1 MKKKIL
7 SVLAV
12 GFLLTS
18 FAQAQITKTLIGS
31 SYNMYTVLE
40 ANTNAVHS
48 SDELGTV
55 SFTHRQNSDLPGG
68 SGIIQTSYST
78 DGGAT
83 WSYVV
88 THDTLS
94 QVNRYPSGVIVDPSG
109 AGNLANAQA
118 VVVGPTLVGGGWG
131 GIFTNNI
138 ALDASV
144 GRENLVLDSESDYP
158 SFSESSMM
166 VDDNAVVRVCG
177 HNNNLIDIVVTTG
190 TYDTEGQSTF
200 TDQYATYAQYFASGG
215 FGGVGSPLVANDTVY
230 YMTSANPDMYYSGE
244 IDSAWT
250 NEIRLVNY
258 EMISGV
264 HTAIDTVDLGWNY
277 IAYHEDDASGWNAV
291 ESTPDAFYV
300 QGAGIINTLE
310 IAGDPGY
317 YWTQQGFISE
327 GLVELHTYSMA
338 FSKDGNTGYLVAQG
352 TDTTGQIVPFVHHT
366 TDGGAIW
373 TQMSHDFSAIEGY
386 ITPEYGGGY
395 DYSGG
400 VDCTVDANG
409 SLHMIYSIIEG
420 DESAEDTNHKL
431 YDITVNTSSWSAN
444 YIANI
449 NTEKVAD
456 DHAAAIHA
464 IGYNHRVQAAR
475 SNDGSKVFAVWTDVN
490 LDEFDVE
497 SLEYPDI
504 YAYGIDINTGLSTGI
519 KNFTEAT
526 DYEGDNFWM
535 FTSPVAATTD
545 DGYALPTTTSVADAE
560 SDLAAMEHYYV
571 NGIEFNDDDFT
582 VGMEEFNA
590 QISVNS
596 FPNPATTIANI
607 EISLENS
614 ADVAVSL
621 TNTLGQEVYS
631 SVNNFKIGLNTISI
645 DVKEFETGTYIY
657 MVSAKNFSTTGR
669 LIIK

>member
-1 MKKKIL
+1 MKKKLL
-7 SVLAV
+7 SALAV

-40 ANTNAVHS
+40 PETNAVHS

-55 SFTHRQNSDLPGG
+55 SFTHRQNADLPGG

-83 WSYVV
+83 WNYVL

-94 QVNRYPSGVIVDPSG
+94 QVNRYPSGVLVDPSG
-109 AGNLANAQA
+109 AGKLADAQA

-138 ALDASV
+138 ALDGSEAK
-144 GRENLVLDSESDYP
+144 ENLIIDSESTYP
-158 SFSESSMM
+158 SFTMSSMM
-166 VDDNAVVRVCG
+166 LDDNGVVRVCG
-177 HNNNLIDIVVTTG
+177 YNNNVIDLVVTTG
-190 TYDTEGQSTF
+190 TYDADGQSTF
-200 TDQYATYAQYFASGG
+200 TDQYATYKQAFASGG
-215 FGGVGSPLVANDTVY
+215 FGVGSALAANDTVY

-258 EMISGV
+258 AMVNGV
-264 HTAIDTVDLGWNY
+264 HTAIDTVDLGWKN
-277 IAYHEDDASGWNAV
+277 IAYHEDDAGGWNAV
-291 ESTPDAFYV
+291 ESTPDTFYV
-300 QGAGIINTLE
+300 QGTGIINTLE
-310 IAGDPGY
+310 IAGDAGY
-317 YWTQQGFISE
+317 YWTQQGFVSE
-327 GLVELHTYSMA
+327 GLVELYDYSMA

-352 TDTTGQIVPFVHHT
+352 TDTSGQIVPFVHHT
-366 TDGGAIW
+366 TDAGATW
-373 TQMSHDFSAIEGY
+373 MQMSHDFSAIEGY
-386 ITPEYGGGY
+386 VAPGYNGGI
-395 DYSGG
+395 
-400 VDCTVDANG
+400 DCAVDANG
-409 SLHMIYSIIEG
+409 TLHMISSILEQA
-420 DESAEDTNHKL
+420 ESAEETNHKL

-456 DHAAAIHA
+456 DHAAAIHG
-464 IGYNHRVQAAR
+464 IGYNHRIQAAR

-526 DYEGDNFWM
+526 SYEGDNFWM

-560 SDLAAMEHYYV
+560 SDVAAMEHYYV
-571 NGIEFNDDDFT
+571 SGIEFNEDDFI
-582 VGMEEFNA
+582 VGLEDFNA
-590 QISVNS
+590 NISVNS
-596 FPNPATTIANI
+596 FPNPATTFANI

-631 SVNNFKIGLNTISI
+631 SVNNFRTGLNTISI

-657 MVSAKNFSTTGR
+657 MVSTENFSTTGR

>member
-1 MKKKIL
+1 MKKKL
-7 SVLAV
+7 FAALAV

-18 FAQAQITKTLIGS
+18 FMQAQITKTLIGS
-31 SYNMYTVLE
+31 SYNMYSVLE
-40 ANTNAVHS
+40 PETNAVHS
-48 SDELGTV
+48 SDELGTI
-55 SFTHRQNSDLPGG
+55 SFTHRQNADLPGG

-94 QVNRYPSGVIVDPSG
+94 QNNRYPSGVIVDPTG
-109 AGNLANAQA
+109 ADDLANAQV
-118 VVVGPTLVGGGWG
+118 VVVGPTLVSGAWS
-131 GIFTNNI
+131 GIFANNI
-138 ALDASV
+138 ALDDSE
-144 GRENLVLDSESDYP
+144 GKENLILDSESTLP
-158 SFSESSMM
+158 SFTMSSMM
-166 VDDNAVVRVCG
+166 LDDNGVVRVCG
-177 HNNNLIDIVVTTG
+177 YNNNATDLVVTTG
-190 TYDTEGQSTF
+190 TYDADGQSTF
-200 TDQYATYAQYFASGG
+200 TDQYAAYKQTIADGAFNA
-215 FGGVGSPLVANDTVY
+215 GSPLVANDTVF
-230 YMTSANPDMYYSGE
+230 YMTSANPDMYYNGE

-250 NEIRLVNY
+250 NEVRIINYAMVN
-258 EMISGV
+258 GV

-277 IAYHEDDASGWNAV
+277 IAYHEDDAGGWNAV
-291 ESTPDAFYV
+291 VSTPDTFYV
-300 QGAGIINTLE
+300 QGTGIINTLE
-310 IAGDPGY
+310 ISGDAGY
-317 YWTQQGFISE
+317 YWTQQGFVAE
-327 GLVELHTYSMA
+327 GLVELYDYSMA

-352 TDTTGQIVPFVHHT
+352 TDTAGQIIPFVHHT
-366 TDGGAIW
+366 TDAGATW
-373 TQMSHDFSAIEGY
+373 VQMSHDFSAIEGY
-386 ITPEYGGGY
+386 LAPAYNGGI
-395 DYSGG
+395 
-400 VDCTVDANG
+400 DCAVDANG
-409 SLHMIYSIIEG
+409 TLHMISSISEQA
-420 DESAEDTNHKL
+420 ESAEDANNKL

-449 NTEKVAD
+449 NTKKVGD
-456 DHAAAIHA
+456 DHAAAIHEL
-464 IGYNHRVQAAR
+464 GYNHRIQAAR

-504 YAYGIDINTGLSTGI
+504 YAYGIDIYTGLSTGI

-526 DYEGDNFWM
+526 NYEGDNFWM
-535 FTSPVAATTD
+535 FTSPVAASTD
-545 DGYALPTTTSVADAE
+545 DGYALPTTTSLADAE
-560 SDLAAMEHYYV
+560 SDVAAMEHYYV
-571 NGIEFNDDDFT
+571 SGIEFNDDDFI
-582 VGMEEFNA
+582 VGLEEFKA

-631 SVNNFKIGLNTISI
+631 SVNNFKTGLNTISI

-657 MVSAKNFSTTGR
+657 MVSTKNFSTTGR